1 MHVIKMDI
9 NTLLIIS
16 KVDIFTMMPRSNLKK
31 SFKWLN
37 VHFTAMELK
46 QISDLKLVSD
56 STSVGK
62 RGGKK

>member
-31 SFKWLN
+31 SFKCMHYSN
-37 VHFTAMELK
+37 FKKAA
-46 QISDLKLVSD
+46 
-56 STSVGK
+56 SV
-62 RGGKK
+62 